1 MFERYTERARRV
13 LFFARYEAS
22 QLGSISIETEHLLL
36 GLIREGKGLTSRI
49 FARSHL
55 SLESIRKEIEGRT
68 VFREKVSTSV
78 EIPFSAETKRVLQFA
93 AEEADRLLHNYIG
106 TEHLLLGILREER
119 SVAATILMEKGMRLN
134 TVREDIVALLNEK
147 TTLTRVKETPLLA
160 EFSRDLTEA
169 AMKNQ
174 LDPLVGRHIEIER
187 VQQVL
192 CRRTKNNAV
201 LIGEPGVGKT
211 AIVEGLAQKI
221 VYGDVPHFLA
231 DKRLLALDISLIVA
245 GTKYRGQFE
254 ERLKAIMKE
263 LTENPNIIVFIDE
276 LHTLVGAGSAEGSL
290 DAANILKPA
299 LSRGEIRCIGATTPS
314 EYRKYIEKDRSLE
327 RRFQAIKVDPPNER
341 ETIEVLMGVK
351 DRYETFHHVEYT
363 TEAIEAAVYQSSRYI
378 TDRFLPDKAIDLV
391 DEAGARAK
399 LREAGYSEEFGEI
412 NRSIR
417 VAVEQMETAVSEKNF
432 EKAQFY
438 REQEV
443 QARENLQFVREKFDV
458 KSSTRRVVVGK
469 GEIDEVVSKWTGVPL
484 TSINQDEGDKLLHME
499 DALHNRVISQD
510 AAISALSRA
519 IRRSRAGLKSPNRPV
534 GSFIFLG
541 PTGVGKTELARA
553 IANFLFGS
561 DHALIRFDMSEY
573 MEKHSV
579 SKLIGSPPGYVGH
592 EEGGQLTEKVK
603 RNPYSVVLLDEV
615 EKAHPDLFNILLQ
628 VFEDG
633 HLTDGLGNRVN
644 FKNTIIIMT
653 SNIGARFIQ
662 KKASLG
668 FQSADS
674 GVISPQRQRHGARR
688 GEEDVQPGVH
698 QPHRRDHRLR
708 GALGRRPPDHHQAA
722 REAGERQPGRPPAP
736 PRARAGSH
744 RLDHRAD
751 VQGSLVR
758 RPSAAPRDPAL
769 YRGSAVRG
777 AHPRAPQGGRHPGV
791 PRCGEPGVPSGRRDR
806 ERPPAGLTRLRMGGP
821 CHGYGAASARPLG
834 SLARLRSS
842 KLMAWPL
849 PGPSV
854 RAAAGR
860 SQPPIMRVF
869 ALLLVALAAAGEVR
883 AQTPPAGTPVRPGP
897 VRRRR
902 AIFPRRSAARPSRR
916 PAGCP
921 RPAPARSSTRSCSAS
936 RSRAEA
942 P

>member
-55 SLESIRKEIEGRT
+55 SLEGIRKDIEGRT

-78 EIPFSAETKRVLQFA
+78 EIPFSTETKRVLQFA
-93 AEEADRLLHNYIG
+93 AEEADRLLHNYVG

-119 SVAATILMEKGMRLN
+119 CVAASILVEKGMRLN
-134 TVREDIVALLNEK
+134 TVREDIVQLLNEK

-160 EFSRDLTEA
+160 EFSRDLTES
-169 AMKNQ
+169 AMKNL
-174 LDPLVGRHIEIER
+174 LDPLVGRATQLER

-211 AIVEGLAQKI
+211 AIVEGLAQRI
-221 VYGDVPHFLA
+221 VHGDVPHFLA

-263 LTENPNIIVFIDE
+263 LTENPSIIVFIDE

-299 LSRGEIRCIGATTPS
+299 LSRGEIRCIGATTPA
-314 EYRKYIEKDRSLE
+314 EYRKHIEKDRSLE
-327 RRFQAIKVDPPNER
+327 RRFQAVKVEPTT
-341 ETIEVLMGVK
+341 ETEALEVLLGVK
-351 DRYETFHHVEYT
+351 DRYQSFHHVIYT
-363 TEAIEAAVYQSSRYI
+363 PEALEAAVYQSSRYI
-378 TDRFLPDKAIDLV
+378 TERFLPDKAIDLV
-391 DEAGARAK
+391 DEAGSRAK
-399 LREAGYSEEFGEI
+399 LREAGFSEEFGDI
-412 NRSIR
+412 NRNIR
-417 VAVEQMETAVSEKNF
+417 VAVEQMESAAAQKDF
-432 EKAQFY
+432 EKAQFFK
-438 REQEV
+438 EQEV
-443 QARENLQFVREKFDV
+443 VARENLQYVREKFDV
-458 KSSTRRVVVGK
+458 RAGSSPVEVGK
-469 GEIDEVVSKWTGVPL
+469 DDIDEVVSTWTGVPL
-484 TSINQDEGDKLLHME
+484 TSINKDEGDKLLQME
-499 DALHNRVISQD
+499 TQLHRRVISQEH
-510 AAISALSRA
+510 AISALSRA

-534 GSFIFLG
+534 GSFVFLG

-553 IANFLFGS
+553 LANFLFGS
-561 DHALIRFDMSEY
+561 DAALIRFDMSEY

-603 RNPYSVVLLDEV
+603 RSPYSVVLLDEI

-668 FQSADS
+668 FQPSD
-674 GVISPQRQRHGARR
+674 VKEIQRSVSDMVL
-688 GEEDVQPGVH
+688 GE
-698 QPHRRDHRLR
+698 
-708 GALGRRPPDHHQAA
+708 
-722 REAGERQPGRPPAP
+722 
-736 PRARAGSH
+736 
-744 RLDHRAD
+744 
-751 VQGSLVR
+751 VR
-758 RPSAAPRDPAL
+758 RTFNPEFVNRVDEIIVFEAL
-769 YRGSAVRG
+769 VD
-777 AHPRAPQGGRHPGV
+777 
-791 PRCGEPGVPSGRRDR
+791 EDLRRITVMLVDQLNEHLVDR
-806 ERPPAGLTRLRMGGP
+806 KLQIALSPDVVDWVIDMTCKDRS
-821 CHGYGAASARPLG
+821 YGARPL
-834 SLARLRSS
+834 
-842 KLMAWPL
+842 
-849 PGPSV
+849 
-854 RAAAGR
+854 
-860 SQPPIMRVF
+860 
-869 ALLLVALAAAGEVR
+869 
-883 AQTPPAGTPVRPGP
+883 
-897 VRRRR
+897 RR
-902 AIFPRRSAARPSRR
+902 AIQRYVEDPLSEELIRGRLSGGEIEVYLEGGELTYRDVARTYTGRRL
-916 PAGCP
+916 
-921 RPAPARSSTRSCSAS
+921 TAS
-936 RSRAEA
+936 V
-942 P
+942 

>member
-49 FARSHL
+49 FQRSHL
-55 SLESIRKEIEGRT
+55 SLETIRKEIEGRT
-68 VFREKVSTSV
+68 IFKEKVSTSV
-78 EIPFSAETKRVLQFA
+78 EIPFSQETKRVLQHA
-93 AEEADRLLHNYIG
+93 AEEAERLMHNYIG
-106 TEHLLLGILREER
+106 TEHLLLGILREEQ
-119 SVAATILMEKGMRLN
+119 SVAATILMEKGMRLSS
-134 TVREDIVALLNEK
+134 VREDIVQLLNEK

-160 EFSRDLTEA
+160 EFSRDLTDA
-169 AMKNQ
+169 AMKNL
-174 LDPLVGRHIEIER
+174 LDPLVGREKEIER

-221 VYGDVPHFLA
+221 VFGDVPHFLA

-299 LSRGEIRCIGATTPS
+299 LSRGEIRCIGATTPA

-327 RRFQAIKVDPPNER
+327 RRFQAVKVDPPSEKD
-341 ETIEVLMGVK
+341 TIEVLMGVK

-363 TEAIEAAVYQSSRYI
+363 REAIEAAVYQSSRYI
-378 TDRFLPDKAIDLV
+378 NDRFLPDKAIDLV

-399 LREAGYSEEFGEI
+399 LREAGYTGEFGEI
-412 NRSIR
+412 NKTIR
-417 VAVEQMETAVSEKNF
+417 VAVEQMESAVSEKNF
-432 EKAQFY
+432 ERAQFF
-438 REQEV
+438 RDEEV
-443 QARENLQFVREKFDV
+443 KAREKLEFVREKFDV
-458 KSSTRRVVVGK
+458 ASSTRRVIVNRQD
-469 GEIDEVVSKWTGVPL
+469 IDEVVSKWTGVPL
-484 TSINQDEGDKLLHME
+484 TSINQDESAKLLRME
-499 DALHNRVISQD
+499 EDLHKRVVSQEK
-510 AAISALSRA
+510 AISALARA
-519 IRRSRAGLKSPNRPV
+519 IRRSRAGLKPPTRPL
-534 GSFIFLG
+534 GSFMFLG

-553 IANFLFGS
+553 LANFLFGS

-603 RNPYSVVLLDEV
+603 RSPYSVVLLDEI

-662 KKASLG
+662 KKASMG
-668 FQSADS
+668 FQSSDTKDVNKS
-674 GVISPQRQRHGARR
+674 VSEMVLGEVRR
-688 GEEDVQPGVH
+688 TFNPEFINRIDEIIVFE
-698 QPHRRDHRLR
+698 
-708 GALGRRPPDHHQAA
+708 ALGDDDLRRITQLLIDQLNANLTD
-722 REAGERQPGRPPAP
+722 RQLRIEVSPEVI
-736 PRARAGSH
+736 
-744 RLDHRAD
+744 DWIIE
-751 VQGSLVR
+751 VT
-758 RPSAAPRDPAL
+758 
-769 YRGSAVRG
+769 
-777 AHPRAPQGGRHPGV
+777 
-791 PRCGEPGVPSGRRDR
+791 CRDR
-806 ERPPAGLTRLRMGGP
+806 S
-821 CHGYGAASARPLG
+821 YGARPL
-834 SLARLRSS
+834 
-842 KLMAWPL
+842 
-849 PGPSV
+849 
-854 RAAAGR
+854 
-860 SQPPIMRVF
+860 
-869 ALLLVALAAAGEVR
+869 
-883 AQTPPAGTPVRPGP
+883 
-897 VRRRR
+897 RR
-902 AIFPRRSAARPSRR
+902 AIQRYIEDPLSEELIRGGLGKGTVEVFLD
-916 PAGCP
+916 AGTLAWRLAGQP
-921 RPAPARSSTRSCSAS
+921 ESGRKLAVHV
-936 RSRAEA
+936 
-942 P
+942 